1 MSNTSNGDL
10 GQTVLNALIKI
21 AKKSKHV
28 KIVSFNELSCL
39 LDLTKLVLIVAIKKL
54 QKQGYLDVIF
64 DEDTLYFK
72 LTNLGFEVAQ

>member
-1 MSNTSNGDL
+1 MLNPSNGDL
-10 GQTVLNALIKI
+10 GQNVLNTLIKI
-21 AKKSKHV
+21 AEKSKNV
-28 KIVSFNELSCL
+28 KIVSFSELSCL
-39 LDLTKLVLIVAIKKL
+39 LNLTNLVLIVAIKKL